1 MQPAR
6 QAASQPASQQQTASS
21 QPLADS
27 HPSIEASRSRGRR
40 QRRQPVNSPHP
51 FRGAGRDANLV
62 PMFSRSLQTSKELR
76 GDPPRPPTLSKKRPK
91 IQRKITSK
99 KTPNFSQKWSQ
110 MDPRWPLGPEILP
123 KSIKSQTKALEAL
136 ITKSSEKLLEKV
148 SLQTP
153 PGPLKSSK
161 IMVGCVKNRRSLYQ
175 AFLGLRCPF

>member
-91 IQRKITSK
+91 IQRKITSNK
-99 KTPNFSQKWSQ
+99 NSPLFSKLEPNGS
-110 MDPRWPLGPEILP
+110 PLGPEILP

-175 AFLGLRCPF
+175 VFLGLRCPS